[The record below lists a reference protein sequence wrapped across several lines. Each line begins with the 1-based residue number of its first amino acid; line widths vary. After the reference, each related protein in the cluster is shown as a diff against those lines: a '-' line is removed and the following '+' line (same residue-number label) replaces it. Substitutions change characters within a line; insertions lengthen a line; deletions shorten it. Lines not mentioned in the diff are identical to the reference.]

1 MEKKNV
7 DFNNRI
13 TVSFG
18 KLKKIME
25 SLEKTHMKNDDLV
38 SFEYVVGSCFPNVF
52 ENIQNEIRAAYTQ
65 GYIDGN
71 CAREDISINDI
82 N

>member
-1 MEKKNV
+1 MDKEIN
-7 DFNNRI
+7 FENRI

-38 SFEYVVGSCFPNVF
+38 SFEYIVGSCFPNVF
-52 ENIQNEIRAAYTQ
+52 ENIKTEIRTAYTQ
-65 GYIDGN
+65 GYMDGIN
-71 CAREDISINDI
+71 AKEEMSINDI

>member
-1 MEKKNV
+1 MDKEINLE
-7 DFNNRI
+7 NRI

-18 KLKKIME
+18 KLKKITE
-25 SLEKTHMKNDDLV
+25 SLEKTHMKNNDLV

-52 ENIQNEIRAAYTQ
+52 ENIQTEIRAAYTQ
-65 GYIDGN
+65 GYIDG
-71 CAREDISINDI
+71 INAKEEMSNNDV